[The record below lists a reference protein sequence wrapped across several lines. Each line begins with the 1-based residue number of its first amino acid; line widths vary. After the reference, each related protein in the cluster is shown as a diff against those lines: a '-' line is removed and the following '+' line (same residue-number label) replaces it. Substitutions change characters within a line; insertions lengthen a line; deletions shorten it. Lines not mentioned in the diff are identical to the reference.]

1 MRSSSVSVTGV
12 AASAWL
18 PLDAGTVGTNFGLYL
33 TPGAGATVTVQVTPD
48 NVLDASVTPVAFAIP
63 VATLV
68 GATVNIA
75 AALPLGALAVRM
87 NQTAGATTSRLQVVT
102 QGIR

>member
-1 MRSSSVSVTGV
+1 MRVSTVSVTGV

-18 PLDAGTVGTNFGLYL
+18 PLDSGTVGSEDGIFVQ
-33 TPGAGATVTVQVTPD
+33 PGAGATVTVQVTAD
-48 NVLDASVTPVAFAIP
+48 DVFDSAVTPIAFAIP

-68 GATVNIA
+68 GLTGNICA
-75 AALPLGALAVRM
+75 GLPFAVKAIRM
-87 NQTAGATTSRLQVVT
+87 NQTVGATTSKLQVVT